1 MKFEHAFDVAV
12 IGMGPTGCVAAA
24 RLGQAGFKVLV
35 IDKALEVYPKP
46 RAIAMDHEIMR
57 ALQELGIADK
67 VAKYTEPFTAS
78 EHFGADG
85 QMIRRLDMLPPPYPM
100 GWIPSMVFLQPPVEK
115 ILRERAASFP
125 NVSVKLG
132 CELTTLN
139 QDAEGA
145 ELSYTNAVGRAIT
158 ARAKYVI
165 GCDGASSMVRRL
177 SNIELEDLDFDE
189 PWLVI
194 DVEANESG
202 MAKLPRSSAQYCE
215 PARPISYVIGTGSHR
230 RWEIMLLPGEDPEA
244 MLADDQIWQLLARWL
259 KPEDGTLW
267 RKAAYRFHALVA
279 KDWRKE
285 RIFLAGDAAHQQPP
299 FLGQGMCQGVRDAVN
314 LTWKL
319 IHVLR
324 KSTDADAL
332 KANHHQAC
340 EALLDSYGAER
351 GAHVRALTTTIKGI
365 GRYICERDLT
375 LARARDAKL
384 LSDQGGAVR
393 SVPRQDLI
401 PPLNAAASSGL
412 FYPNLH
418 AAHGTLFVQPR
429 VRHDGAVMLM
439 DDAYGRGWRLVTQ
452 DFDLLQAIQN
462 VACEALDDLTVIQLD
477 EVDGIGAAW
486 FAKYECTVAIVRPD
500 HYVYTV
506 MNSLDE
512 AVHAITTLKGRL

>member
-1 MKFEHAFDVAV
+1 MNTNADYDVAV
-12 IGMGPTGCVAAA
+12 VGMGPTGCVAAA

-35 IDKALEVYPKP
+35 IDKATEIYPKP

-57 ALQELGIADK
+57 TFQELDIADAI
-67 VAKYTEPFTAS
+67 VKYTEPFTAS

-100 GWIPSMVFLQPPVEK
+100 GWTPSMVFLQPPVEK
-115 ILRERAASFP
+115 ILRERVTSFS

-132 CELTTLN
+132 CELTTLH
-139 QDAEGA
+139 QDTEGV
-145 ELSYTNAVGRAIT
+145 ELVYNDAVSQVTT

-177 SNIELEDLDFDE
+177 AGIELEDLDFDE

-194 DVEANESG
+194 DVEANASG

-215 PARPISYVIGTGSHR
+215 PSRPISYVIGTGNHR

-259 KPEDGTLW
+259 SPEDGVLW

-279 KDWRKE
+279 KDWHKGCV
-285 RIFLAGDAAHQQPP
+285 FLAGDAAHQQPP
-299 FLGQGMCQGVRDAVN
+299 FLGQGMCQGIRDAVN

-319 IHVLR
+319 AHVLA
-324 KSTDADAL
+324 KGDAA
-332 KANHHQAC
+332 ANDMRC
-340 EALLDSYGAER
+340 DELLSSYGLER

-365 GRYICERDLT
+365 GRYICERDIT

-384 LSDQGGAVR
+384 LADQGGIVT

-401 PPLNAAASSGL
+401 PSLTTGL
-412 FYPNLH
+412 VSKESH
-418 AAHGTLFVQPR
+418 TAHGSLFPQPR

-439 DDAYGRGWRLVTQ
+439 DDAYGRGWRLVTL
-452 DFDLLQAIQN
+452 DSALVQALSGMAYRIF
-462 VACEALDDLTVIQLD
+462 DDLAVIQLI
-477 EVDGIGAAW
+477 ELDGICAAW
-486 FAKYECTVAIVRPD
+486 FDKYKCTAALVRPD
-500 HYVYTV
+500 HYVYAV
-506 MNSLDE
+506 MHSVDE
-512 AVHAITTLKGRL
+512 VMTELITLKGRL

>member
-1 MKFEHAFDVAV
+1 MKFDVAI

-24 RLGQAGFKVLV
+24 RLGQAGFKVLI
-35 IDKALEVYPKP
+35 IDKATEVYPKP

-57 ALQELGIADK
+57 VFQELGIANE

-100 GWIPSMVFLQPPVEK
+100 GWTPSMVFLQPPVEK
-115 ILRERAASFP
+115 ILRERVASFP

-132 CELTTLN
+132 CELTDLH
-139 QDAEGA
+139 QDIEGVEFVYNDA
-145 ELSYTNAVGRAIT
+145 AGQVIT
-158 ARAKYVI
+158 ARSKYVI

-177 SNIELEDLDFDE
+177 VNLELEDLDFDE

-194 DVEANESG
+194 DVEANASG

-215 PARPISYVIGTGSHR
+215 PARPISYVIGTGCHR
-230 RWEIMLLPGEDPEA
+230 RWEIMLLPGEDPET

-259 KPEDGTLW
+259 NPEDGTLW

-279 KDWRKE
+279 KDWRKD

-299 FLGQGMCQGVRDAVN
+299 FLGQGMCQGIRDAVN

-319 IHVLR
+319 EHVLR
-324 KSTDADAL
+324 KTANDAAS
-332 KANHHQAC
+332 
-340 EALLDSYGAER
+340 EALLDSYGLER

-365 GRYICERDLT
+365 GRYICERDIT

-384 LSDQGGAVR
+384 LADQGGVVT

-401 PPLNAAASSGL
+401 PPLTTGL
-412 FYPNLH
+412 VSKESH
-418 AAHGTLFVQPR
+418 TAHGSLFPQPR

-439 DDAYGRGWRLVTQ
+439 DDAYGHGWRLVTL
-452 DFDLLQAIQN
+452 DSALVQALSGM
-462 VACEALDDLTVIQLD
+462 AYRPFDDLAVIQLI
-477 EVDGIGAAW
+477 ELDGICAAW
-486 FAKYECTVAIVRPD
+486 FAKHKCIAAIVRPD
-500 HYVYTV
+500 HYVYAV
-506 MNSLDE
+506 MNSLDDVLTE
-512 AVHAITTLKGRL
+512 LITLKRRL